1 LSLSFI
7 VDIID
12 RRLKVENAI
21 FKVHRY
27 FLAKYSSVLRD
38 MLDSPQDS
46 DLRDGTDD
54 NPLVLSGDSSE
65 GWQLLLEEIYTRFV
79 DPLDY

>member
-1 LSLSFI
+1 M
-7 VDIID
+7 DITD
-12 RRLKVENAI
+12 RRPKVENAI

-27 FLAKYSSVLRD
+27 FLAKYSGVLRD

-46 DLRDGTDD
+46 TLRDGTDE

-65 GWQLLLEEIYTRFV
+65 GWQLLLEDIYARLV
-79 DPLDY
+79 DLLDH